1 MAPLLRTPTS
11 WQQQDHG
18 KFVVHADP
26 VREAPLAFALSVAA
40 GLDDQPR
47 WLDSRYLYDDAGSAL
62 FEQITRQPEY
72 YQTRTEDRLLA
83 RHARAIREAVGDV
96 TLVELGA
103 GSASKTRRLLDA
115 WTERGPSRYVPV
127 DVSTAPLHEAC

>member
-1 MAPLLRTPTS
+1 MSSIIRTQRP
-11 WQQQDHG
+11 WQAEARG
-18 KFVVHADP
+18 PFVVHADP

-40 GLDDQPR
+40 GLDDHPR

-62 FEQITRQPEY
+62 FEEITRQPEH

-83 RHARAIREAVGDV
+83 RHARAIREVAGEA

-103 GSASKTRRLLDA
+103 GSAEKTRQLLDA
-115 WTERGPSRYVPV
+115 WTE
-127 DVSTAPLHEAC
+127 